1 MMNKK
6 GQNSFL
12 GTGWHFPPRF
22 VKGPETVVM
31 VSDIEDIQQSLEIL
45 LTTTVG
51 ERFLRPTYG
60 CDLRNYLFE
69 PLDDGLRAYIR
80 DLVNTAILYHE
91 PRIRLLGLNLYPSE
105 NEGLLLIELDYRIRS
120 TNSRK
125 NFVFPFYRD
134 EGTDVKQ

>member
-1 MMNKK
+1 MKDKK

-12 GTGWHFPPRF
+12 GTGWQFPPRF
-22 VKGPETVVM
+22 VKGPGTTVM
-31 VSDIEDIQQSLEIL
+31 ASGEEDIHQSLEIL

-60 CDLRNYLFE
+60 CDLVKYLFE
-69 PLDDGLRAYIR
+69 PLDDGLTAYIR

-91 PRIRLLGLNLYPSE
+91 PRIRLLDLKLHPQE
-105 NEGLLLIELDYRIRS
+105 NEGIVLIELEYRIRT
-120 TNSRK
+120 TNARR
-125 NFVFPFYRD
+125 NFVFPFYKD

>member
-1 MMNKK
+1 MKNKK
-6 GQNSFL
+6 RQNSFL
-12 GTGWHFPPRF
+12 GTGWHFPPKF
-22 VKGPETVVM
+22 IKGPGSVVM
-31 VSDIEDIQQSLEIL
+31 VSDVADIEQSLEIL

-60 CDLRNYLFE
+60 CDLNKYLFE
-69 PLDDGLRAYIR
+69 PLDDGLTAYIR

-91 PRIRLLGLNLYPSE
+91 PRIRLLSLKLYPQE
-105 NEGLLLIELDYRIRS
+105 NQGLLLIELEYRIRS

-134 EGTDVKQ
+134 EGTDVK